1 MGHLCKGCFFI
12 AERFENFRREK
23 RQWQR
28 DRLHQEKVVLIHYT
42 KNATV
47 ITFRYKD
54 DVENPAHLQLKDLP
68 EDGEEELSMMTK
80 IVDKMTKDLDL
91 KVYHDCY
98 K

>member
-1 MGHLCKGCFFI
+1 
-12 AERFENFRREK
+12 
-23 RQWQR
+23 
-28 DRLHQEKVVLIHYT
+28 VVLIHYT

-91 KVYHDCY
+91 RAYHDGY
-98 K
+98 KKPI